1 MWWTRQILPAKNF
14 VITNSSIS
22 SIQMKI
28 WFVRDSWD
36 FRWLFYIDCQI
47 VAIFHHSFYAVFSLF
62 LPNSYLL
69 TSKFLSII
77 LYVIKIF
84 DEFSSHTNSVC
95 VVNPSGWNDWT
106 ISYIF
111 LRFLQYT
118 KNPYI
123 EIMRTV
129 HKRCEANEWASKFD
143 NKPHDLFALHTHIHP
158 AERVVCMRSD
168 T

>member
-1 MWWTRQILPAKNF
+1 MKQKIDCRILILQFRLLRNCSFQIFVHEKMWWTRQIPPEKNV
-14 VITNSSIS
+14 VITNSSIL

-28 WFVRDSWD
+28 LFVRNSWD
-36 FRWLFYIDCQI
+36 FRGTYISIARLLLFFII
-47 VAIFHHSFYAVFSLF
+47 HFMRFFSFLF
-62 LPNSYLL
+62 PNSYLL

-111 LRFLQYT
+111 LRFLQY
-118 KNPYI
+118 KKI
-123 EIMRTV
+123 RTL
-129 HKRCEANEWASKFD
+129 K
-143 NKPHDLFALHTHIHP
+143 
-158 AERVVCMRSD
+158 
-168 T
+168 